1 MNESIA
7 QQPEAPSVPVEVDE
21 LKLQTLMQ
29 EIKDNQNLPLGILGG
44 IGAAAIGATIWAMIT
59 ALTNF
64 QIGWMA
70 VGVGFLVGIGVRS
83 LGKGVDTSFGIAG
96 AILSL
101 VGCLA
106 GNLLTVCIIISRQES
121 IELLNLL
128 TRLNPAVTVELM
140 KATFNPIDM
149 LFYGIAVYEGYRFSF
164 RRISDEELS
173 KITK

>member
-1 MNESIA
+1 MNEPIIG
-7 QQPEAPSVPVEVDE
+7 QPEAASVSVEVDE
-21 LKLQTLMQ
+21 LKLQTFMQ
-29 EIKDNQNLPLGILGG
+29 EIKDNQNLSLGILGG
-44 IGAAAIGATIWAMIT
+44 ICAAAIGATIWAIIT

-83 LGKGVDTSFGIAG
+83 LGKGLDTSFGIAG
-96 AILSL
+96 AILAL
-101 VGCLA
+101 MGCLA
-106 GNLLTVCIIISRQES
+106 GNFLTVCILISRQES

-128 TRLNPAVTVELM
+128 TRLNPAVAVELM
-140 KATFNPIDM
+140 KATFNPIDL